1 MGMGTITDLSHQKK
15 NKDRVNVYID
25 GSFACGLDA
34 LTVVKNRIAVGTEID
49 EEELAAIQ
57 RESEGG
63 RAFERAV
70 KYASVRSRTKKELTT
85 FLRDKGYASATITD
99 TVKKLTEYGFCDDAR
114 FCREYVAAYKGKNGI
129 NKIRAELNRLG
140 ADPEAAEAAL
150 EEIDGQAEAA
160 FAAAERYIR
169 THSKFD
175 MRKLKAHLYARGF
188 NGDDVSEAAAR
199 VEEEYDFT
207 DADENFD

>member
-1 MGMGTITDLSHQKK
+1 MGTITDLSHQKK

-34 LTVVKNRIAVGTEID
+34 LTVVKNRLAVGTEID
-49 EEELAAIQ
+49 EDELAAIQ

-70 KYASVRSRTKKELTT
+70 KYASVRSRTKKELRT
-85 FLRDKGYASATITD
+85 FLRDKGYAPATIAD
-99 TVKKLTEYGFCDDAR
+99 VMNKLTEYGFCDDMR
-114 FCREYVAAYKGKNGI
+114 FCREYVAAYKHRSGV
-129 NKIRAELNRLG
+129 NKIRAELSKLG
-140 ADPEAAEAAL
+140 AEAEAMEAAL
-150 EEIDGQAEAA
+150 DEIDGQEEAA

-188 NGDDVSEAAAR
+188 NGDDISAAAAR

-207 DADENFD
+207 DPDENFD

>member
-1 MGMGTITDLSHQKK
+1 MGTITDLSHQKK

-34 LTVVKNRIAVGTEID
+34 LTVVKNRLTVGTEID
-49 EEELAAIQ
+49 EDELAAIQ

-70 KYASVRSRTKKELTT
+70 KYASVRSRTKKELRT
-85 FLRDKGYASATITD
+85 FLRDKGYAPATIAD
-99 TVKKLTEYGFCDDAR
+99 LVNKLTEYGFCDDTR
-114 FCREYVAAYKGKNGI
+114 FCREYVAAYKGKNGV
-129 NKIRAELNRLG
+129 NKIRAELTKLG
-140 ADPEAAEAAL
+140 AEAEAMEAAL
-150 EEIDGQAEAA
+150 EEIDGQEEVA

-188 NGDDVSEAAAR
+188 NGDDISAAAAR

-207 DADENFD
+207 DPDANFD

>member
-1 MGMGTITDLSHQKK
+1 MGTITDLSHQKK
-15 NKDRVNVYID
+15 NKERVNVYID
-25 GSFACGLDA
+25 GSFVCGLDA
-34 LTVVKNRIAVGTEID
+34 LTVVKNRLAVGTEID

-70 KYASVRSRTKKELTT
+70 KFASVRSRTEKELRK
-85 FLRDKGYASATITD
+85 FLKDKGYASATVAD
-99 TVKKLTEYGFCDDAR
+99 TMKKLTEYGFCDDFR
-114 FCREYVAAYKGKNGI
+114 FCCEYVAAYKSKNGV
-129 NKIRAELNRLG
+129 NKIRAELNKLG
-140 ADPEAAEAAL
+140 AIAEAADEAL
-150 EEIDGQAEAA
+150 SGIDGQEDAA

-188 NGDDVSEAAAR
+188 NGDDISSAATR

-207 DADENFD
+207 DPDENFD